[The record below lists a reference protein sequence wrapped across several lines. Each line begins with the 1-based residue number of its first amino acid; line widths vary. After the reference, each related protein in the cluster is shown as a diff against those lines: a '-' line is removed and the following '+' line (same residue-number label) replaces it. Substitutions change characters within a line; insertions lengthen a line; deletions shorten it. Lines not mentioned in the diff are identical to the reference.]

1 MSLVNPWTGRALLLA
16 LSSFLAMGPFSGAA
30 VSADAMASQPSHGAE
45 QTRLEVY
52 TADHRRIVSLPMPTG
67 QSWCLVWNHSVEG
80 FPVHDCYRNR
90 DGRMVLERS
99 HQPDYAAGL
108 GPVLGRGEA
117 RSDGAG
123 GYWIEDIDEPVSDN
137 RYLLRVGSP
146 AVNHRLES
154 GDTLISLSELA
165 AGERVQISLR
175 IEQESSQ

>member
-1 MSLVNPWTGRALLLA
+1 MLPA
-16 LSSFLAMGPFSGAA
+16 LSLCLSLGDFGSHAFAEGTGGTS
-30 VSADAMASQPSHGAE
+30 PSVAGNHAW
-45 QTRLEVY
+45 LEVH
-52 TADHRRIVSLPMPTG
+52 DDDQRRIVSLPMSAG

-90 DGRMVLERS
+90 AGHMVLERS

-117 RSDGAG
+117 RSDGEG
-123 GYWIEDIDEPVSDN
+123 GYWIENIDEPVADN

-146 AVNHRLES
+146 KVNHRLVK
-154 GDTLISLSELA
+154 GAILISLSELA

-175 IEQESSQ
+175 VERESSQ